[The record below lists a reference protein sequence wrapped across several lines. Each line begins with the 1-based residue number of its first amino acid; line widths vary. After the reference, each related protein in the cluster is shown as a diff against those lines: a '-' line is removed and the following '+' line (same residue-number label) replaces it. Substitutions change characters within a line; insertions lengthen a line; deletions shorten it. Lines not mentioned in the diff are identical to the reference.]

1 MAEARQ
7 NPLSALP
14 AAGAA
19 GVAGLALFAAASS
32 LSPTVVPEGGEY
44 RGLGIG
50 QDGIV
55 RVGFPAGGEQCT
67 NQISRRFSITT
78 CTPSTRR
85 LLDGVA
91 VRFSDRAPP
100 DTLIDLRTG
109 GEVLV
114 PGAPFQP
121 ENGYLGMWNWEKQVK
136 PVPKDQTPEAQKALR
151 AAFDAERK
159 KFDVEAQQQGFKSA
173 EARGRRLSFYEASPA
188 SPPSYAGPR
197 HRREGENPRREGGG
211 ESREGSGQG
220 REGGRGREGGGG
232 GQVRDAGEAG
242 LLRQHQG
249 HRAAVD
255 VRRRRAEEVEFLPQ
269 KLYNAS

>member
-67 NQISRRFSITT
+67 NQISRRFSITN
-78 CTPSTRR
+78 
-85 LLDGVA
+85 
-91 VRFSDRAPP
+91 PP

-255 VRRRRAEEVEFLPQ
+255 VRRRRAEEVDPPQ